1 MNTTLLLSFIG
12 TFLILAFTPGP
23 SVLLATANSMNH
35 GTRKTIGTIL
45 GDLSANTIQIILSSL
60 GLATIINSSGEF
72 FYMIKWV
79 GVAYLVYMGLTK
91 IFSKKKD
98 LHFSKNKKEKTFFNL
113 YVEGFMM
120 SAANPKAIVFIAAFF
135 PLFIDQSLAFLPQV
149 IVLGMLY
156 LIIDGISLLVY
167 VYFASRLKTYLEDKE
182 KVHLQNRIIGSL
194 LIFSGVM
201 LSMVS
206 KNIK

>member
-12 TFLILAFTPGP
+12 TVLIIAFTPGP

-35 GTRKTIGTIL
+35 GAKKTIGTIL

-60 GLATIINSSGEF
+60 GLATIINSSGDLF
-72 FYMIKWV
+72 NMIKWL
-79 GVAYLVYMGLTK
+79 GVAYLIYMGLTK
-91 IFSKKKD
+91 IFSQRSALHLSKK
-98 LHFSKNKKEKTFFNL
+98 KKEKTFFNL
-113 YVEGFMM
+113 YLEGFLM
-120 SAANPKAIVFIAAFF
+120 SASNPKAIVFLAAFF
-135 PLFIDQSLAFLPQV
+135 PLFIDQQLPFLPQV
-149 IVLGMLY
+149 FMLGMLY
-156 LIIDGISLLVY
+156 LMIDGISLLIY
-167 VYFASRLKTYLEDKE
+167 VYFASRLKNYLEDQE
-182 KVHLQNRIIGSL
+182 KIHFQNRIIGGL

>member
-12 TFLILAFTPGP
+12 TVLIIAFTPGP

-35 GTRKTIGTIL
+35 GAKKTIGTIL

-60 GLATIINSSGEF
+60 GLATIINSSGDLF
-72 FYMIKWV
+72 NIIKWV
-79 GVAYLVYMGLTK
+79 GVAYLIYMGLTK
-91 IFSKKKD
+91 IFSKKSA
-98 LHFSKNKKEKTFFNL
+98 LHLSKKKKEKSFFNL
-113 YVEGFMM
+113 YLEGFMM
-120 SAANPKAIVFIAAFF
+120 SAANPKAIVFLAAFF

-149 IVLGMLY
+149 ITLGMLY
-156 LIIDGISLLVY
+156 LMIDGISLLIY
-167 VYFASRLKTYLEDKE
+167 VYFASRLKNYLEDKE
-182 KVHLQNRIIGSL
+182 KIHFQNRIIGGL